1 MILQIHCFE
10 FPIKVTSQHFI
21 YSPQSISTC
30 NSCLAS
36 VDLYPGSIIE
46 STLRYVLAMQEE
58 QKMEMTVEIA
68 KRITETDLPATLE
81 GLLLI

>member
-1 MILQIHCFE
+1 MICFE
-10 FPIKVTSQHFI
+10 LPIKVTRQHFI
-21 YSPQSISTC
+21 YSPKLISTC

-36 VDLYPGSIIE
+36 VDLYTGSIIE
-46 STLRYVLAMQEE
+46 STLRCVLAMQEE
-58 QKMEMTVEIA
+58 QKMEMTVESA

>member
-1 MILQIHCFE
+1 MILLIYCFA

-21 YSPQSISTC
+21 YSPKPISTC

-46 STLRYVLAMQEE
+46 SILFLRFGNAGRAEDGDDCGE
-58 QKMEMTVEIA
+58 CKE
-68 KRITETDLPATLE
+68 DH
-81 GLLLI
+81 